1 MPLQDVPKVSN
12 ATIGYSISEGM
23 PSLQLKFK
31 SSGKDEK
38 LNNGSEVWANIWEAN
53 PKKTNENKRGLFR
66 KLSMVNVVPSHFVVH
81 STSHLCTLQI
91 LNNYCIDSE

>member
-1 MPLQDVPKVSN
+1 MPLQDVPMVSS

-23 PSLQLKFK
+23 SSLQLKFI

-38 LNNGSEVWANIWEAN
+38 LNKGSEVWANIWAAN
-53 PKKTNENKRGLFR
+53 PKKTNEKKRDLFE
-66 KLSMVNVVPSHFVVH
+66 KLSMVNVVTSHFVVH

-91 LNNYCIDSE
+91 LYN